1 MPRTVYVVV
10 NIPPEDSESGVGAME
25 WRDEV
30 DELPSFGPD
39 DQHYVVTV
47 PDRHADSPTTITDEF
62 DAFLGEY
69 DLPEDYEVGPISFAV
84 S

>member
-10 NIPPEDSESGVGAME
+10 NIPSEDSDSIGAME
-25 WRDEV
+25 WRDEM
-30 DELPSFGPD
+30 DKLPSFGPD

-47 PDRHADSPTTITDEF
+47 PDRHADIPTEITEEF

-69 DLPEDYEVGPISFAV
+69 DLPEDYEVGPISL
-84 S
+84 STH